1 MDSDQ
6 TTSAAAPE
14 GGSAQAQPDSAL
26 QTALRAIVMVLG
38 ALGVIM
44 AINQQFLLNI
54 FGFQPLGNAYL
65 YYLIGI
71 FLALAFL
78 TLPATAMNPRRF
90 WWLNIIL
97 AIAAMGSAGWLGF
110 HGLDIIQKGWEY
122 DAPLGADIAASV
134 LIVLVLEGV
143 RRAGGPIL
151 LFTALLFGTY
161 PLYAD
166 YMPGF
171 LWGTEYS
178 LVGTVRAHVL
188 GVESI
193 IGIPM
198 QVVAE
203 LVIGFVIFGSV
214 LVATKGSDFF
224 MELASALLGHSRGGP
239 AKVAVMG
246 SGILGSLS
254 GSVISNILTSGPFSI
269 PTMRRVGYP
278 AHYAAAVEACASTG
292 ATLMPPVMGTVAFVM
307 ASFLG
312 VQYSSIVI
320 AAVIPAILF
329 YVALLFQVDMYAARR
344 GLKGLPRSETP
355 PIWPVLKSGWPYLL
369 SLAVLIFVLM
379 GLRME
384 ARSPYYASVVML
396 VATAFR
402 KETRLTLAR
411 AKGLLLDISC
421 NIASLVAVLAGIGLV
436 VGGLSYTGVAGAF
449 SRELLLYAGGNT
461 ALMLIAGAVTSF
473 VLGMGMTVTACYIFL
488 SILLAPALVQAGL
501 NPLASHLFILYWGM
515 MSYITP
521 PVALAAITAAGVAG
535 SKASRTGLYAMRLGS
550 ILFVLPFLFV
560 TNPSLILQGDLL
572 HIVISAATALTA
584 IWLVASALEGYL
596 YRVGTINPAMRLIVL
611 VAAAALIYPERQ
623 TDLAGLAII
632 VGVYIADAALGGRLG
647 SKEAQRYAR
656 ERAEQQAA
664 EDKPATHEGI

>member
-1 MDSDQ
+1 MVSQDS
-6 TTSAAAPE
+6 PE
-14 GGSAQAQPDSAL
+14 QPDAADATEVVH
-26 QTALRAIVMVLG
+26 QPRRQRLRWLVMLLG
-38 ALGVIM
+38 ATGIVLAV
-44 AINQQFLLNI
+44 NQQFLLNL

-71 FLALAFL
+71 FLAIAFL
-78 TLPATAMNPRRF
+78 VLPATSNDRPGLL
-90 WWLNIIL
+90 WLNLIL
-97 AIAAMGSAGWLGF
+97 AALALISAGWLGF
-110 HGLDIIQKGWEY
+110 HGLDIINKGWEY
-122 DAPLGADIAASV
+122 DAPLMADVMATI
-134 LIVLVLEGV
+134 LILLVLEGV
-143 RRAGGPIL
+143 RRAGGMVL
-151 LFTALLFGTY
+151 LCTALLFGTY

-171 LWGTEYS
+171 LWGTQYS
-178 LVGTVRAHVL
+178 PIGAIRAHVL

-214 LVATKGSDFF
+214 LVITKGSDFF

-239 AKVAVMG
+239 AKVAVLG

-269 PTMRRVGYP
+269 PTMRKVGYP
-278 AHYAAAVEACASTG
+278 ASYAAAIEACASTG

-320 AAVIPAILF
+320 AAIIPAVLF
-329 YVALLFQVDMYAARR
+329 YIALLLQVDMYAARR
-344 GLKGLPRSETP
+344 GLKGLPRAEIP
-355 PIWPVLKSGWPYLL
+355 PVLPVLLSGWPYLL

-379 GLRME
+379 VLRME
-384 ARSPYYASVVML
+384 ARAPYYASVVML

-402 KETRLTLAR
+402 AETRLTLSR
-411 AKGLLLDISC
+411 AKDLLLDIAT
-421 NIASLVAVLAGIGLV
+421 NVAGLVAVLAGIGLV

-449 SRELLLYAGGNT
+449 SRELLLYADGNV

-501 NPLASHLFILYWGM
+501 HPIASHLFILYWGM
-515 MSYITP
+515 LSYITP
-521 PVALAAITAAGVAG
+521 PVALAAITAANVAG
-535 SKASRTGLYAMRLGS
+535 SKPMETGFRAMRLGMP
-550 ILFVLPFLFV
+550 LFVLPFIFVYDPALIMEGSFIRIVERVGLTLIAIWAITASFESWIYKVGRIGIVSRVAFAAGGVLIIFPELF
-560 TNPSLILQGDLL
+560 TSLIGAGIL
-572 HIVISAATALTA
+572 IAVIAINLATGHRSTP
-584 IWLVASALEGYL
+584 S
-596 YRVGTINPAMRLIVL
+596 
-611 VAAAALIYPERQ
+611 
-623 TDLAGLAII
+623 
-632 VGVYIADAALGGRLG
+632 
-647 SKEAQRYAR
+647 
-656 ERAEQQAA
+656 RA
-664 EDKPATHEGI
+664 

>member
-1 MDSDQ
+1 MDSDK
-6 TTSAAAPE
+6 TTDVAMPDGQAAILPPPLP
-14 GGSAQAQPDSAL
+14 GQKSI
-26 QTALRAIVMVLG
+26 RVIVMVMG
-38 ALGVIM
+38 ALGLVM
-44 AINQQFLLNI
+44 AINQQFLLNL

-78 TLPATAMNPRRF
+78 TLPVSAMYPRRYR
-90 WWLNIIL
+90 WLNPVL
-97 AIAAMGSAGWLGF
+97 AVAALVSAGWLGT

-122 DAPLGADIAASV
+122 DAPLLADVMASI
-134 LIVLVLEGV
+134 LILLVLEGV
-143 RRAGGPIL
+143 RRAGGPVL
-151 LFTALLFGTY
+151 LATALLFGAY

-178 LVGTVRAHVL
+178 LIGTVRAHVL

-224 MELASALLGHSRGGP
+224 MELASALLGNSRGGP

-278 AHYAAAVEACASTG
+278 AYYAAAVEACASTG

-320 AAVIPAILF
+320 AAIIPALMF
-329 YVALLFQVDMYAARR
+329 YIALLFQVDMYAARR
-344 GLKGLPRSETP
+344 GLKGLPRDEMP
-355 PIWPVLKSGWPYLL
+355 AIWPVLKSGWPYLL

-384 ARSPYYASVVML
+384 ARSPYYASVVMV
-396 VATAFR
+396 VATAFN
-402 KETRLTLAR
+402 KNTRLTFGR
-411 AKGLLLDISC
+411 AKALLFDIST
-421 NIASLVAVLAGIGLV
+421 NIAGLVAVLAGIGLV

-501 NPLASHLFILYWGM
+501 NPIASHLFILYWGM
-515 MSYITP
+515 LSYITP
-521 PVALAAITAAGVAG
+521 PVALAAITAANVAG
-535 SKASRTGLYAMRLGS
+535 SKPMQTGLHAMRLGMP
-550 ILFVLPFLFV
+550 LFVLPFIFV
-560 TNPSLILQGDLL
+560 YDPALIMDGTWLQIFERVLL
-572 HIVISAATALTA
+572 TLVA
-584 IWLVASALEGYL
+584 IWAITSAFEAWIYK
-596 YRVGTINPAMRLIVL
+596 VGQIGMLSR
-611 VAAAALIYPERQ
+611 AAF
-623 TDLAGLAII
+623 
-632 VGVYIADAALGGRLG
+632 ALGGVLILFPELTTSLAGAGILMAVIVVNRGLG
-647 SKEAQRYAR
+647 RRRNAV
-656 ERAEQQAA
+656 RA
-664 EDKPATHEGI
+664 

>member
-1 MDSDQ
+1 MVSEKTTDAALPEGQGAGARPILVDQ
-6 TTSAAAPE
+6 TA
-14 GGSAQAQPDSAL
+14 
-26 QTALRAIVMVLG
+26 RRVIVMGLG
-38 ALGVIM
+38 AFGIVM
-44 AINQQFLLNI
+44 AINQQFLLNL

-71 FLALAFL
+71 FLAVAFL
-78 TLPATAMNPRRF
+78 TLPASTLHPRRLR
-90 WWLNIIL
+90 WLDPGL
-97 AIAAMGSAGWLGF
+97 AVAALVSAGWLGL

-122 DAPLGADIAASV
+122 DAPPMADLMASV

-143 RRAGGPIL
+143 RRAGGTIL
-151 LFTALLFGTY
+151 LVTALLFGTY

-178 LVGTVRAHVL
+178 LIGTVRAHVL

-312 VQYSSIVI
+312 VQYSSIVV
-320 AAVIPAILF
+320 AAVIPALMF

-344 GLKGLPRSETP
+344 GLKGLPRSEMP
-355 PIWPVLKSGWPYLL
+355 ALWPVLKSGWPYLL

-396 VATAFR
+396 VATAFN
-402 KETRLTLAR
+402 KDTRLTLAR
-411 AKGLLLDISC
+411 AKALLLDTSA
-421 NIASLVAVLAGIGLV
+421 NVANLVAVLAGIGLV

-501 NPLASHLFILYWGM
+501 NPIASHLFILYWGM
-515 MSYITP
+515 LSYITP
-521 PVALAAITAAGVAG
+521 PVALAAITAANVAG
-535 SKASRTGLYAMRLGS
+535 SKPMQTGLHAMRLGMP
-550 ILFVLPFLFV
+550 LFVLPFIFV
-560 TNPSLILQGDLL
+560 YDPALIMEGTWPQILERVALTLVAIWAITSGFEAWIYKVGRIGVLSRIAFALGGVLIL
-572 HIVISAATALTA
+572 VPELTTSLGGA
-584 IWLVASALEGYL
+584 G
-596 YRVGTINPAMRLIVL
+596 VL
-611 VAAAALIYPERQ
+611 VAVIVVNLGLGRRRSAAKA
-623 TDLAGLAII
+623 
-632 VGVYIADAALGGRLG
+632 
-647 SKEAQRYAR
+647 
-656 ERAEQQAA
+656 
-664 EDKPATHEGI
+664 

>member
-1 MDSDQ
+1 MNSDQ
-6 TTSAAAPE
+6 TSDAALPA
-14 GGSAQAQPDSAL
+14 G
-26 QTALRAIVMVLG
+26 QTAADPFAVPARTYTRAVVMVLG
-38 ALGVIM
+38 ALGIVM
-44 AINQQFLLNI
+44 AINQQFLLNL

-78 TLPATAMNPRRF
+78 TQPLFRLNPRRL
-90 WWLNIIL
+90 WWINPIL
-97 AIAAMGSAGWLGF
+97 AVAALISAGWLGY
-110 HGLDIIQKGWEY
+110 HGLEIIQKGWEY
-122 DAPLGADIAASV
+122 DAPPMADVMASI
-134 LIVLVLEGV
+134 LILLVLEGV

-151 LFTALLFGTY
+151 LVTALIFGAY

-178 LVGTVRAHVL
+178 LTGTIRAHVL

-224 MELASALLGHSRGGP
+224 MELASALLGQSRGGP

-246 SGILGSLS
+246 SAILGSLS

-278 AHYAAAVEACASTG
+278 AHYAAAIEACASTG

-312 VQYSSIVI
+312 VQYSTIVV
-320 AAVIPAILF
+320 AAIIPALMF

-344 GLKGLPRSETP
+344 GLLGLPRAELP
-355 PIWPVLKSGWPYLL
+355 PIGPVLKSGWPYLL

-384 ARSPYYASVVML
+384 ARSPYYASIVML
-396 VATAFR
+396 AATAFN
-402 KETRLTLAR
+402 KDTRLTLGR
-411 AKGLLLDISC
+411 AKALLLDIC
-421 NIASLVAVLAGIGLV
+421 VNVASLVAVLAGIGLV

-501 NPLASHLFILYWGM
+501 NPIASHLFILYWGM
-515 MSYITP
+515 LSYITP
-521 PVALAAITAAGVAG
+521 PVALAAITAANVAG
-535 SKASRTGLYAMRLGS
+535 SKPMQTGFYAMRLGMP
-550 ILFVLPFLFV
+550 LFVLPFIFV
-560 TNPSLILQGDLL
+560 YDPALIMEGTWLQILER
-572 HIVISAATALTA
+572 VALTLVA
-584 IWLVASALEGYL
+584 IWAITSAFEAWVYGVGRIGVVSRVAF
-596 YRVGTINPAMRLIVL
+596 
-611 VAAAALIYPERQ
+611 
-623 TDLAGLAII
+623 
-632 VGVYIADAALGGRLG
+632 ALGGVLILFPELTTSLVG
-647 SKEAQRYAR
+647 AGILLAVMLA
-656 ERAEQQAA
+656 ERWIGRRRTAV
-664 EDKPATHEGI
+664 KT

>member
-1 MDSDQ
+1 MDPVK
-6 TTSAAAPE
+6 TTDAAMPE
-14 GGSAQAQPDSAL
+14 GMAVSAPAPL
-26 QTALRAIVMVLG
+26 PGQTLIRAIVMAMG

-44 AINQQFLLNI
+44 AINQQFLLNL

-71 FLALAFL
+71 FLAVTFL
-78 TLPATAMNPRRF
+78 VLPVSTLNPRRL
-90 WWLNIIL
+90 WWINPIL
-97 AIAAMGSAGWLGF
+97 AVAALISAGWLGM

-122 DAPLGADIAASV
+122 DAPPMADLMASV

-151 LFTALLFGTY
+151 LVTALLFGCY

-178 LVGTVRAHVL
+178 LTGTIRAHVL
-188 GVESI
+188 GVEAI

-203 LVIGFVIFGSV
+203 LVIGFVIFGAV

-320 AAVIPAILF
+320 AAVIPALMF

-344 GLKGLPRSETP
+344 GLKGLPRSEMP
-355 PIWPVLKSGWPYLL
+355 AIWPVLKSGWPYLL
-369 SLAVLIFVLM
+369 SLVVLIYVLM

-384 ARSPYYASVVML
+384 ARSPYYAAVVML
-396 VATAFR
+396 VATAFN
-402 KETRLTLAR
+402 KDTRLTLDR
-411 AKGLLLDISC
+411 AKALLLDIST

-501 NPLASHLFILYWGM
+501 NPIASHLFILYWGM
-515 MSYITP
+515 LSYITP
-521 PVALAAITAAGVAG
+521 PVALAAITAANVAG
-535 SKASRTGLYAMRLGS
+535 SKPMQTGFHAMRLGMP
-550 ILFVLPFLFV
+550 LFVLPFIFVYDPALIMEGTWLQIIERVALTLVAIWAITSAFEAWIYKVGRIGVLSRVAFGVGGVLILFPELA
-560 TNPSLILQGDLL
+560 TSLIGAAVLL
-572 HIVISAATALTA
+572 AVIVINLGLGRRKSAVKA
-584 IWLVASALEGYL
+584 
-596 YRVGTINPAMRLIVL
+596 
-611 VAAAALIYPERQ
+611 
-623 TDLAGLAII
+623 
-632 VGVYIADAALGGRLG
+632 
-647 SKEAQRYAR
+647 
-656 ERAEQQAA
+656 
-664 EDKPATHEGI
+664 

>member
-1 MDSDQ
+1 MDSEK
-6 TTSAAAPE
+6 AADTRATELAPDR
-14 GGSAQAQPDSAL
+14 PNRPNPHL
-26 QTALRAIVMVLG
+26 VIRVIVMVLG
-38 ALGVIM
+38 ALGVLM
-44 AINQQFLLNI
+44 AINQQFLLNL

-71 FLALAFL
+71 FLAVAFL
-78 TLPATAMNPRRF
+78 TLPATRMRPQRF
-90 WWLNIIL
+90 VWLNAIL
-97 AIAAMGSAGWLGF
+97 AIAALVSTGWLGQ
-110 HGLDIIQKGWEY
+110 HGLEIIQKGWEY
-122 DAPLGADIAASV
+122 DAPPMADAMASI
-134 LIVLVLEGV
+134 LLVLVLEGV
-143 RRAGGPIL
+143 RRAGGMIL
-151 LFTALLFGTY
+151 LFTALLFGAY

-171 LWGTEYS
+171 LWGTEFS
-178 LVGTVRAHVL
+178 LISTVRAHIL
-188 GVESI
+188 GVESV

-203 LVIGFVIFGSV
+203 LVVGFVIFGSV

-254 GSVISNILTSGPFSI
+254 GSVISNILTSAPFSV

-312 VQYSSIVI
+312 VQYSSIVV
-320 AAVIPAILF
+320 AAILPALMF
-329 YVALLFQVDMYAARR
+329 YIALLFQVDMYAARR
-344 GLKGLPRSETP
+344 GLKGLPREEMP
-355 PIWPVLKSGWPYLL
+355 PVWPVLKSGWPYLL

-384 ARSPYYASVVML
+384 SRSPYYASVVMI

-411 AKGLLLDISC
+411 AKDLLLDVAVNVS
-421 NIASLVAVLAGIGLV
+421 NLVAVLAGIGLV

-449 SRELLLYAGGNT
+449 SRELLLYANGSVP
-461 ALMLIAGAVTSF
+461 LMLIAGAVTSF

-501 NPLASHLFILYWGM
+501 NPIASHLFILYWGM
-515 MSYITP
+515 LSYITP
-521 PVALAAITAAGVAG
+521 PVALAAITAANVAG
-535 SKASRTGLYAMRLGS
+535 SKPMQTGFYAMRLGMP
-550 ILFVLPFLFV
+550 LFVLPFIFV
-560 TNPSLILQGDLL
+560 NDPALVMDGTVVQIAERFALTLIAIWAITSAFEAWIYKIGKVGPISRIAFGAGGVLILLPEMTTSLVGAGILL
-572 HIVISAATALTA
+572 AVFVVNIGLSRGRSAVKA
-584 IWLVASALEGYL
+584 
-596 YRVGTINPAMRLIVL
+596 
-611 VAAAALIYPERQ
+611 
-623 TDLAGLAII
+623 
-632 VGVYIADAALGGRLG
+632 
-647 SKEAQRYAR
+647 
-656 ERAEQQAA
+656 
-664 EDKPATHEGI
+664 

>member
-14 GGSAQAQPDSAL
+14 GGSAQSRPDSAL
-26 QTALRAIVMVLG
+26 QMALRVIVMVLG

-90 WWLNIIL
+90 WWLNILL
-97 AIAAMGSAGWLGF
+97 AVAAMGSAGWLGL

-166 YMPGF
+166 AMPGF

-178 LVGTVRAHVL
+178 LIGTVRAHVL

-396 VATAFR
+396 VATSFR

-411 AKGLLLDISC
+411 AKGLLLDISR
-421 NIASLVAVLAGIGLV
+421 NIANLVAVLAGIGLV

-501 NPLASHLFILYWGM
+501 NPIASHLFILYWGM
-515 MSYITP
+515 LSYITP
-521 PVALAAITAAGVAG
+521 PVALAAITAANVAG
-535 SKASRTGLYAMRLGS
+535 SKPMKTGFHAMRLGMP
-550 ILFVLPFLFV
+550 LFVLPFIFVYDPALIMEGSWLQIIERVGLTVLAIWAITSAFESWIYKVGRIGIVSRIAFGAGGILVLFPEL
-560 TNPSLILQGDLL
+560 TTSLIG
-572 HIVISAATALTA
+572 AA
-584 IWLVASALEGYL
+584 
-596 YRVGTINPAMRLIVL
+596 VL
-611 VAAAALIYPERQ
+611 VGVIVVNL
-623 TDLAGLAII
+623 GL
-632 VGVYIADAALGGRLG
+632 GR
-647 SKEAQRYAR
+647 R
-656 ERAEQQAA
+656 RATVKA
-664 EDKPATHEGI
+664 

>member
-1 MDSDQ
+1 MASE
-6 TTSAAAPE
+6 SSKEGPAAIAPPLDKPVDP
-14 GGSAQAQPDSAL
+14 SRHVAI
-26 QTALRAIVMVLG
+26 RIIVMVLG
-38 ALGVIM
+38 AIGV
-44 AINQQFLLNI
+44 ALAVNQQFLLNI

-78 TLPATAMNPRRF
+78 TLPLSPKQPARF
-90 WWLNIIL
+90 WWFDMAL
-97 AIAAMGSAGWLGF
+97 AIAALVTGGWLGF
-110 HGLDIIQKGWEY
+110 HGLDIIQRGWEY
-122 DAPLGADIAASV
+122 DAPLTADVMAAI
-134 LIVLVLEGV
+134 LILLVLEGV

-151 LFTALLFGTY
+151 LFTAILFGTY

-178 LVGTVRAHVL
+178 LIGTIRAHVL
-188 GVESI
+188 GVEAI

-214 LVATKGSDFF
+214 LVATKGSEFF

-269 PTMRRVGYP
+269 PTMRRVGYS
-278 AHYAAAVEACASTG
+278 ANYAAAIEACASTG

-312 VQYSSIVI
+312 VQYSTIVI
-320 AAVIPAILF
+320 AAIIPALLF
-329 YVALLFQVDMYAARR
+329 YAALLFQVDMYAARR
-344 GLKGLPRSETP
+344 GLEGLPRSETP
-355 PIWPVLKSGWPYLL
+355 PIWPVLKKGWPYLL

-384 ARSPYYASVVML
+384 ARSPYYASLVML
-396 VATAFR
+396 VATSFR
-402 KETRLTLAR
+402 KETRMTLGR
-411 AKGLLLDISC
+411 AKALLIDIST
-421 NIASLVAVLAGIGLV
+421 NIAALVAVLAGIGLV
-436 VGGLSYTGVAGAF
+436 IGGLSYTGVAGAF

-501 NPLASHLFILYWGM
+501 NPIASHLFILYWGM
-515 MSYITP
+515 LSYITP
-521 PVALAAITAAGVAG
+521 PVALAAITAANVAG
-535 SKASRTGLYAMRLGS
+535 SKPMQTGFHAMRLGMP
-550 ILFVLPFLFV
+550 LFVLPFIFV
-560 TNPSLILQGDLL
+560 YDPALIMHGTWLE
-572 HIVISAATALTA
+572 IVERIALTLVA
-584 IWLVASALEGYL
+584 IWAITSAFEGWV
-596 YRVGTINPAMRLIVL
+596 YRVGKIGAVSR
-611 VAAAALIYPERQ
+611 VAFGIGGIL
-623 TDLAGLAII
+623 II
-632 VGVYIADAALGGRLG
+632 VPELLTSLIGGGVLAAVIAINYGIGWRKSAA
-647 SKEAQRYAR
+647 
-656 ERAEQQAA
+656 QA
-664 EDKPATHEGI
+664 

>member
-1 MDSDQ
+1 MDSDK
-6 TTSAAAPE
+6 TLDAAPAAAPPPVH
-14 GGSAQAQPDSAL
+14 GNA
-26 QTALRAIVMVLG
+26 AIRIVVMALG
-38 ALGVIM
+38 ALGVVL
-44 AINQQFLLNI
+44 AINQQFLLNL
-54 FGFQPLGNAYL
+54 FGFQPLGSAYL

-78 TLPATAMNPRRF
+78 TLPASTMHPQRLA
-90 WWLNIIL
+90 WLDPIL
-97 AIAAMGSAGWLGF
+97 AVAALVSAGWLGA

-122 DAPLGADIAASV
+122 DAPPMADLMASV

-143 RRAGGPIL
+143 RRAGGTIL
-151 LFTALLFGTY
+151 LATALLFGSY

-178 LVGTVRAHVL
+178 LIGTVRAHVL
-188 GVESI
+188 GVEAI

-203 LVIGFVIFGSV
+203 LVIGFVIFGAV

-320 AAVIPAILF
+320 AAIIPALLF
-329 YVALLFQVDMYAARR
+329 YVALLLQVDMYAARR
-344 GLKGLPRSETP
+344 GLQGLERSELP
-355 PIWPVLKSGWPYLL
+355 AVWPVLKSGWPYLL

-396 VATAFR
+396 AATAFN
-402 KETRLTLAR
+402 KDTRLTLDR
-411 AKGLLLDISC
+411 AKALLQDISV

-461 ALMLIAGAVTSF
+461 ALMLVAGAVTSF

-501 NPLASHLFILYWGM
+501 NPIASHLFILYWGM
-515 MSYITP
+515 LSYITP
-521 PVALAAITAAGVAG
+521 PVALAAITAANVAG
-535 SKASRTGLYAMRLGS
+535 SKPMQTGFHAMRLGMP
-550 ILFVLPFLFV
+550 LFVLPFIFV
-560 TNPSLILQGDLL
+560 YDPALIMNGTWLQILERVVLTLVAIWAITSAFEAWIYGVGTVGIASRIAFAAGGVLILFPELTTSLVG
-572 HIVISAATALTA
+572 AA
-584 IWLVASALEGYL
+584 
-596 YRVGTINPAMRLIVL
+596 VL
-611 VAAAALIYPERQ
+611 VAVIALN
-623 TDLAGLAII
+623 LGL
-632 VGVYIADAALGGRLG
+632 GRRRNTV
-647 SKEAQRYAR
+647 K
-656 ERAEQQAA
+656 
-664 EDKPATHEGI
+664 T

>member
-1 MDSDQ
+1 MVSEKTTDAALPEGQGAGARPILADQ
-6 TTSAAAPE
+6 TA
-14 GGSAQAQPDSAL
+14 
-26 QTALRAIVMVLG
+26 RRVIVMGLG
-38 ALGVIM
+38 AFGIVM
-44 AINQQFLLNI
+44 AINQQFLLNL

-71 FLALAFL
+71 FLAVAFL
-78 TLPATAMNPRRF
+78 TLPASTLHPRRLR
-90 WWLNIIL
+90 WLDPGL
-97 AIAAMGSAGWLGF
+97 AVAALVSAGWLGL

-122 DAPLGADIAASV
+122 DAPPMADLMASV

-143 RRAGGPIL
+143 RRAGGTIL
-151 LFTALLFGTY
+151 LVTALLFGTY

-178 LVGTVRAHVL
+178 LIGTVRAHVL

-312 VQYSSIVI
+312 VQYSSIVV
-320 AAVIPAILF
+320 AAVIPALMF

-344 GLKGLPRSETP
+344 GLKGLPRSEMP
-355 PIWPVLKSGWPYLL
+355 ALWPVLKSGWPYLL

-396 VATAFR
+396 VATAFN
-402 KETRLTLAR
+402 KDTRLTLAR
-411 AKGLLLDISC
+411 AKALLLDTSA
-421 NIASLVAVLAGIGLV
+421 NVANLVAVLAGIGLV

-501 NPLASHLFILYWGM
+501 NPIASHLFILYWGM
-515 MSYITP
+515 LSYITP
-521 PVALAAITAAGVAG
+521 PVALAAITAANVAG
-535 SKASRTGLYAMRLGS
+535 SKPMQTGLHAMRLGMP
-550 ILFVLPFLFV
+550 LFVLPFIFV
-560 TNPSLILQGDLL
+560 YDPALIMEGTWPQILERVALTLVAIWAITSGFEAWIYKVGRIGVLSRIAFALGGVLIL
-572 HIVISAATALTA
+572 VPELTTSLGGA
-584 IWLVASALEGYL
+584 G
-596 YRVGTINPAMRLIVL
+596 VL
-611 VAAAALIYPERQ
+611 VAVIVVNLGLGRRRSAAKA
-623 TDLAGLAII
+623 
-632 VGVYIADAALGGRLG
+632 
-647 SKEAQRYAR
+647 
-656 ERAEQQAA
+656 
-664 EDKPATHEGI
+664 

>member
-1 MDSDQ
+1 MDSDK
-6 TTSAAAPE
+6 TIDAATSAEHPPAPTA
-14 GGSAQAQPDSAL
+14 SAPPPFPG
-26 QTALRAIVMVLG
+26 QTLIRAIVMAMG
-38 ALGVIM
+38 ALGVVM
-44 AINQQFLLNI
+44 AINQQFLLNL

-71 FLALAFL
+71 FLAVAFL
-78 TLPATAMNPRRF
+78 LLPVSTLHPRRL
-90 WWLNIIL
+90 WWINPIL
-97 AIAAMGSAGWLGF
+97 AVAALVSAGWLGM

-122 DAPLGADIAASV
+122 DAPPMADVMASV

-151 LFTALLFGTY
+151 LVTALLFGAY

-320 AAVIPAILF
+320 AAVIPALMF

-344 GLKGLPRSETP
+344 GLRGLPRSEMP
-355 PIWPVLKSGWPYLL
+355 AIWPVLKSGWPYLL

-396 VATAFR
+396 VATAFN
-402 KETRLTLAR
+402 KDTRLTLGR
-411 AKGLLLDISC
+411 AKALLLDISA

-501 NPLASHLFILYWGM
+501 NPIASHLFILYWGM
-515 MSYITP
+515 LSYITP
-521 PVALAAITAAGVAG
+521 PVALAAITAANVAG
-535 SKASRTGLYAMRLGS
+535 SKPMQTGFHAMRLGMP
-550 ILFVLPFLFV
+550 LFVLPFIFVYDPALIMEGTWLQILERVALTLVAIWAITSAFEAWIYKVGKIGALSRVAFGLGGVLILFPEL
-560 TNPSLILQGDLL
+560 TTSLIGAAVLL
-572 HIVISAATALTA
+572 AVIAINLGLGRRRSAVKA
-584 IWLVASALEGYL
+584 
-596 YRVGTINPAMRLIVL
+596 
-611 VAAAALIYPERQ
+611 
-623 TDLAGLAII
+623 
-632 VGVYIADAALGGRLG
+632 
-647 SKEAQRYAR
+647 
-656 ERAEQQAA
+656 
-664 EDKPATHEGI
+664 

>member
-1 MDSDQ
+1 M
-6 TTSAAAPE
+6 
-14 GGSAQAQPDSAL
+14 
-26 QTALRAIVMVLG
+26 VMG
-38 ALGVIM
+38 ALGVLL
-44 AINQQFLLNI
+44 AINQQFLLNL

-78 TLPATAMNPRRF
+78 TMPLSVMHPLRF
-90 WWLNIIL
+90 WWVDAALG
-97 AIAAMGSAGWLGF
+97 IAALISAGWLGY
-110 HGLDIIQKGWEY
+110 HGLEIIQKGWEY
-122 DAPLGADIAASV
+122 DAPPMANFMATML
-134 LIVLVLEGV
+134 LLLVLEGV
-143 RRAGGPIL
+143 RRGGGTIL
-151 LFTALLFGTY
+151 LCTALIFGTY

-166 YMPGF
+166 AMPGF

-178 LVGTVRAHVL
+178 LMGTVRAHVL

-239 AKVAVMG
+239 AKVAVIG

-307 ASFLG
+307 ASFIG
-312 VQYSSIVI
+312 VQYSAIVL

-344 GLKGLPRSETP
+344 GLKGLPRGETP
-355 PIWPVLKSGWPYLL
+355 AIWPVLKTGWPYLL

-384 ARSPYYASVVML
+384 ARSPYYASLVM
-396 VATAFR
+396 VAATAFR
-402 KETRLTLAR
+402 KETRLTFTR
-411 AKGLLLDISC
+411 AKDLLIDISR

-461 ALMLIAGAVTSF
+461 ALMLMAGAITSF

-501 NPLASHLFILYWGM
+501 NPIASHLFILYWGM
-515 MSYITP
+515 LSFITP
-521 PVALAAITAAGVAG
+521 PVALAAITAANVAG
-535 SKASRTGLYAMRLGS
+535 SKPMKTGFHAMRLGMP
-550 ILFVLPFLFV
+550 LFVLPFIFV
-560 TNPSLILQGDLL
+560 YDPALIMDGTALEIIERVSLTLIAIWAITSAFESWIYGIGHIGTLSRIATAVGGLLIIVPALKTSLAGGVILLAV
-572 HIVISAATALTA
+572 IVINL
-584 IWLVASALEGYL
+584 
-596 YRVGTINPAMRLIVL
+596 RLQRPQPQG
-611 VAAAALIYPERQ
+611 AER
-623 TDLAGLAII
+623 
-632 VGVYIADAALGGRLG
+632 
-647 SKEAQRYAR
+647 
-656 ERAEQQAA
+656 
-664 EDKPATHEGI
+664 

>member
-1 MDSDQ
+1 MVSENETADDP
-6 TTSAAAPE
+6 SARRVAPE
-14 GGSAQAQPDSAL
+14 AVTQPG
-26 QTALRAIVMVLG
+26 QIRLRWLVMLLG
-38 ALGVIM
+38 AIGVVM
-44 AINQQFLLNI
+44 AVNQQFLLNL

-71 FLALAFL
+71 FLAVAFV
-78 TLPATAMNPRRF
+78 TLPISKSTDGRLL
-90 WWLNIIL
+90 WLNLIL
-97 AIAAMGSAGWLGF
+97 GAAAIVSAGWLGM
-110 HGLDIIQKGWEY
+110 HGLEIIQRGWEY
-122 DAPLGADIAASV
+122 DAPLTADIMATI

-143 RRAGGPIL
+143 RRAGGSVL
-151 LFTALLFGTY
+151 LFTALLFGTF

-166 YMPGF
+166 HMPGF
-171 LWGTEYS
+171 LWGTQYS
-178 LVGTVRAHVL
+178 PIGTIRAHVL

-214 LVATKGSDFF
+214 LVITKGSDFF
-224 MELASALLGHSRGGP
+224 MELASALLGHTRGGP

-254 GSVISNILTSGPFSI
+254 GSVISNILTSAPFSI
-269 PTMRRVGYP
+269 PTMRKVGYP
-278 AHYAAAVEACASTG
+278 ASYAAAIEACASTG

-312 VQYSSIVI
+312 VQYSTIVV
-320 AAVIPAILF
+320 AAVIPALLF
-329 YVALLFQVDMYAARR
+329 YVALLFQVDMYAARV
-344 GLKGLPRSETP
+344 GLKGLPREDIP
-355 PIWPVLKSGWPYLL
+355 PLWPVLKSGWPYLL

-384 ARSPYYASVVML
+384 ARSPYYASAVML
-396 VATAFR
+396 IATAFR
-402 KETRLTLAR
+402 KDTRLTLAR
-411 AKGLLLDISC
+411 AKQLLLDIST

-501 NPLASHLFILYWGM
+501 NPIASHLFILYWGM
-515 MSYITP
+515 LSYITP
-521 PVALAAITAAGVAG
+521 PVALAAITAANVAG
-535 SKASRTGLYAMRLGS
+535 SKPIETGFRAMRLGMP
-550 ILFVLPFLFV
+550 LFVLPFIFV
-560 TNPSLILQGDLL
+560 YDPALIMEGSFVNIVERIGLTLVAIWAITAAFESWIYKVGRIGIVSRIAFAAGGILIIFPELMTSLIG
-572 HIVISAATALTA
+572 AGA
-584 IWLVASALEGYL
+584 LVA
-596 YRVGTINPAMRLIVL
+596 VIIINLAIGRRRSHD
-611 VAAAALIYPERQ
+611 AAA
-623 TDLAGLAII
+623 
-632 VGVYIADAALGGRLG
+632 
-647 SKEAQRYAR
+647 
-656 ERAEQQAA
+656 
-664 EDKPATHEGI
+664 

>member
-1 MDSDQ
+1 MQSED
-6 TTSAAAPE
+6 TTEALAPTGRTAPAPLAAP
-14 GGSAQAQPDSAL
+14 GRGIV
-26 QTALRAIVMVLG
+26 RVIVMVMG
-38 ALGVIM
+38 ALGVMM
-44 AINQQFLLNI
+44 AINQQFLLNL

-65 YYLIGI
+65 YYLIGL

-78 TLPATAMNPRRF
+78 TLPANPLKPRQL
-90 WWLNIIL
+90 WWLDPIL
-97 AIAAMGSAGWLGF
+97 ALAAVVSGGWLGL
-110 HGLDIIQKGWEY
+110 HGLEIIQKGWEY
-122 DAPLGADIAASV
+122 DAPVTADVMAFV

-143 RRAGGPIL
+143 RRSGGPIL
-151 LFTALLFGTY
+151 LVTALLFGSY

-166 YMPGF
+166 FMPGF

-224 MELASALLGHSRGGP
+224 MELASALLGHSRGDP
-239 AKVAVMG
+239 AKVAVLG

-312 VQYSSIVI
+312 VQYSAIVI
-320 AAVIPAILF
+320 AAVIPALMF
-329 YVALLFQVDMYAARR
+329 YAALLLQVDMYAARR
-344 GLKGLPRSETP
+344 GLMGLPREDLP
-355 PIWPVLKSGWPYLL
+355 PLWPVLKSGWPYLL

-379 GLRME
+379 GMRLE

-396 VATAFR
+396 VATAFNR
-402 KETRLTLAR
+402 DTRLTWAR
-411 AKGLLLDISC
+411 AKALLLDISS

-449 SRELLLYAGGNT
+449 LRELLLYAGGNT

-501 NPLASHLFILYWGM
+501 NPIASHLFILYWGM
-515 MSYITP
+515 LSYITP
-521 PVALAAITAAGVAG
+521 PVALAAITAANVAG
-535 SKASRTGLYAMRLGS
+535 SKPMQTGFHAMRLGMP
-550 ILFVLPFLFV
+550 LFVLPFIFVYDPALIMEGTWLQIIERVALTLVAIWAITSAFEAWIYGIGRIGVPSRIAFAAGGVLILFPEL
-560 TNPSLILQGDLL
+560 TTSLIGAGVLAA
-572 HIVISAATALTA
+572 VIAVNLGLKRRSGAAK
-584 IWLVASALEGYL
+584 V
-596 YRVGTINPAMRLIVL
+596 
-611 VAAAALIYPERQ
+611 
-623 TDLAGLAII
+623 
-632 VGVYIADAALGGRLG
+632 
-647 SKEAQRYAR
+647 
-656 ERAEQQAA
+656 
-664 EDKPATHEGI
+664 

>member
-1 MDSDQ
+1 MVSEDKNEAP
-6 TTSAAAPE
+6 TAAHAAEVSADAPT
-14 GGSAQAQPDSAL
+14 GQRIMRVA
-26 QTALRAIVMVLG
+26 VMGLG
-38 ALGVIM
+38 ALGVAM

-54 FGFQPLGNAYL
+54 LGFQPLGNAYL

-71 FLALAFL
+71 FLAIAFL
-78 TLPATAMNPRRF
+78 TMPVSRLHPQRLQ
-90 WWLNIIL
+90 WLNPVL
-97 AIAAMGSAGWLGF
+97 AIAALVSAGWLGR
-110 HGLDIIQKGWEY
+110 HGLDIIQRGWEY
-122 DAPLGADIAASV
+122 DAPLMADVMASI
-134 LIVLVLEGV
+134 LIILVLEGV

-151 LFTALLFGTY
+151 LFTAILFGTY
-161 PLYAD
+161 PLYAG

-178 LVGTVRAHVL
+178 LIGTIRAHVL

-214 LVATKGSDFF
+214 LVITKGSDFF

-278 AHYAAAVEACASTG
+278 ASYAAAIEACASTG

-312 VQYSSIVI
+312 VQYSTIVI
-320 AAVIPAILF
+320 AAVIPALLF
-329 YVALLFQVDMYAARR
+329 YVALLLQVDMYAARR
-344 GLKGLPRSETP
+344 GLKGLPRTEIP
-355 PIWPVLKSGWPYLL
+355 AIWPVLKSGWPYLL

-384 ARSPYYASVVML
+384 ARSPYYASLVML
-396 VATAFR
+396 IATSFK
-402 KETRLTLAR
+402 KETRLSLHR
-411 AKGLLLDISC
+411 AKDLLLDVSK

-449 SRELLLYAGGNT
+449 ARELLLYAGGNT

-501 NPLASHLFILYWGM
+501 NPIASHLFILYWGM
-515 MSYITP
+515 LSYITP
-521 PVALAAITAAGVAG
+521 PVALAAITAANLAG
-535 SKASRTGLYAMRLGS
+535 SRPMQTGFHAMRLGMP
-550 ILFVLPFLFV
+550 LFVLPFIFV
-560 TNPSLILQGDLL
+560 YDPALIMDGTWPQIIERISLTLIAIWAVTSAFESWIYKVGRIGTVSRIAFGAGGILIIFPELATSLIGGT
-572 HIVISAATALTA
+572 ILTA
-584 IWLVASALEGYL
+584 VIVVNLGIGRRNSAT
-596 YRVGTINPAMRLIVL
+596 GT
-611 VAAAALIYPERQ
+611 
-623 TDLAGLAII
+623 
-632 VGVYIADAALGGRLG
+632 
-647 SKEAQRYAR
+647 
-656 ERAEQQAA
+656 
-664 EDKPATHEGI
+664 

>member
-1 MDSDQ
+1 MDSDKTTDAAVSSERRPAQMASAPPPLPGQ
-6 TTSAAAPE
+6 T
-14 GGSAQAQPDSAL
+14 L
-26 QTALRAIVMVLG
+26 VRAIVMAMG
-38 ALGVIM
+38 AFGVVM
-44 AINQQFLLNI
+44 AINQQFLLNL

-71 FLALAFL
+71 FLAVAFL
-78 TLPATAMNPRRF
+78 LLPVSPLHPHRLWWINP
-90 WWLNIIL
+90 IL
-97 AIAAMGSAGWLGF
+97 AVAALVSAGWLGM
-110 HGLDIIQKGWEY
+110 HGLDILQKGWEY
-122 DAPLGADIAASV
+122 DAPRMADVMASV
-134 LIVLVLEGV
+134 LILLVLEGV

-151 LFTALLFGTY
+151 LVTALLFGAY
-161 PLYAD
+161 PLYAG

-224 MELASALLGHSRGGP
+224 MELASSLLGHSRGGP
-239 AKVAVMG
+239 AKVAVLG

-320 AAVIPAILF
+320 AAVIPALMF

-344 GLKGLPRSETP
+344 GMQGLPRSEMP
-355 PIWPVLKSGWPYLL
+355 ALWPVLKSGWPYLL

-384 ARSPYYASVVML
+384 ARSPYYASAVML
-396 VATAFR
+396 IATAFN
-402 KETRLTLAR
+402 KDTRLTLGR
-411 AKGLLLDISC
+411 AKALLLDVST

-501 NPLASHLFILYWGM
+501 NPIASHLFILYWGM
-515 MSYITP
+515 LSYITP
-521 PVALAAITAAGVAG
+521 PVALAAITAANLAG
-535 SKASRTGLYAMRLGS
+535 SKPMQTGFHAMRLGMP
-550 ILFVLPFLFV
+550 LFVLPFIFVYDPALIMEGTWLQILERVALTLVAIWAITSAFEAWIYGVGKIGALSRVAFGVGGVLILFPEL
-560 TNPSLILQGDLL
+560 TTSLIGAVVLIAV
-572 HIVISAATALTA
+572 IVVNLGLGRRRTAAKA
-584 IWLVASALEGYL
+584 
-596 YRVGTINPAMRLIVL
+596 
-611 VAAAALIYPERQ
+611 
-623 TDLAGLAII
+623 
-632 VGVYIADAALGGRLG
+632 
-647 SKEAQRYAR
+647 
-656 ERAEQQAA
+656 
-664 EDKPATHEGI
+664 

>member
-1 MDSDQ
+1 MDSDK
-6 TTSAAAPE
+6 TTEAASPAEEIAVTPATAP
-14 GGSAQAQPDSAL
+14 G
-26 QTALRAIVMVLG
+26 QTATRVIVMVLG
-38 ALGVIM
+38 ALGVSM
-44 AINQQFLLNI
+44 AINQQFLLNL

-71 FLALAFL
+71 FLAVAFL
-78 TLPATAMNPRRF
+78 TLPASTMHPHRF
-90 WWLNIIL
+90 WWLDPIL
-97 AIAAMGSAGWLGF
+97 AVAALASAGWLGM

-122 DAPLGADIAASV
+122 DAPPMADVMAFV
-134 LIVLVLEGV
+134 LILLVLEGV

-151 LFTALLFGTY
+151 LVTALLFGSY

-239 AKVAVMG
+239 AKVAVIG

-320 AAVIPAILF
+320 AAVIPALMF

-344 GLKGLPRSETP
+344 GLKGLPRSDMP
-355 PIWPVLKSGWPYLL
+355 ALWPVLKSGWPYLL
-369 SLAVLIFVLM
+369 SLVVLIFVLM

-396 VATAFR
+396 LATAFN
-402 KETRLTLAR
+402 KDTRLTLRR
-411 AKGLLLDISC
+411 AKLLLLDIST

-461 ALMLIAGAVTSF
+461 ALMLLAGAVTSF

-501 NPLASHLFILYWGM
+501 NPIASHLFILYWGM
-515 MSYITP
+515 LSYITP
-521 PVALAAITAAGVAG
+521 PVALAAITAANVAG
-535 SKASRTGLYAMRLGS
+535 SKPMQTGFNAMRLGMP
-550 ILFVLPFLFV
+550 LFVLPFIFVYDPALIMEGTWVQIAERVLLTLVAIWAITSAFEAWIYKVGRIGTASRIAFAAGGILILFPEL
-560 TNPSLILQGDLL
+560 TTSLIGAG
-572 HIVISAATALTA
+572 I
-584 IWLVASALEGYL
+584 LVAVVVVNLG
-596 YRVGTINPAMRLIVL
+596 L
-611 VAAAALIYPERQ
+611 VRRRNAVKA
-623 TDLAGLAII
+623 
-632 VGVYIADAALGGRLG
+632 
-647 SKEAQRYAR
+647 
-656 ERAEQQAA
+656 
-664 EDKPATHEGI
+664 

>member
-1 MDSDQ
+1 MVSEDKNEAP
-6 TTSAAAPE
+6 TAAHAAEVSADAPT
-14 GGSAQAQPDSAL
+14 GQRMMRVA
-26 QTALRAIVMVLG
+26 VMGLG
-38 ALGVIM
+38 ALGVAM

-54 FGFQPLGNAYL
+54 LGFQPLGNAYL

-71 FLALAFL
+71 FLAIAFL
-78 TLPATAMNPRRF
+78 TMPVSRLHPQRLQ
-90 WWLNIIL
+90 WLNPVL
-97 AIAAMGSAGWLGF
+97 AIAALVSAGWLGR
-110 HGLDIIQKGWEY
+110 HGLDIIQRGWEY
-122 DAPLGADIAASV
+122 DAPLMADVMASI
-134 LIVLVLEGV
+134 LIILVLEGV

-151 LFTALLFGTY
+151 LFTAILFGTY
-161 PLYAD
+161 PLYAG

-178 LVGTVRAHVL
+178 LIGTIRAHVL

-214 LVATKGSDFF
+214 LVITKGSDFF

-278 AHYAAAVEACASTG
+278 ASYAAAIEACASTG

-312 VQYSSIVI
+312 VQYSTIVI
-320 AAVIPAILF
+320 AAVIPALLF
-329 YVALLFQVDMYAARR
+329 YVALLLQVDMYAARR
-344 GLKGLPRSETP
+344 GLKGLPRTEIP
-355 PIWPVLKSGWPYLL
+355 AIWPVLKSGWPYLL

-384 ARSPYYASVVML
+384 ARSPYYASLVML
-396 VATAFR
+396 IATSFK
-402 KETRLTLAR
+402 KETRLSLRR
-411 AKGLLLDISC
+411 AKDLLLDVSK

-449 SRELLLYAGGNT
+449 ARELLLYAGGNT

-501 NPLASHLFILYWGM
+501 NPIASHLFILYWGM
-515 MSYITP
+515 LSYITP
-521 PVALAAITAAGVAG
+521 PVALAAITAANLAG
-535 SKASRTGLYAMRLGS
+535 SRPMQTGFHAMRLGMP
-550 ILFVLPFLFV
+550 LFVLPFIFV
-560 TNPSLILQGDLL
+560 YDPALIMDGTWPQIIERISLTLIAIWAVTSAFESWIYKVGRIGTVSRIAFGAGGILIIFPELATSLIGGA
-572 HIVISAATALTA
+572 ILTA
-584 IWLVASALEGYL
+584 VIVVNLGIGRRNSAT
-596 YRVGTINPAMRLIVL
+596 GT
-611 VAAAALIYPERQ
+611 
-623 TDLAGLAII
+623 
-632 VGVYIADAALGGRLG
+632 
-647 SKEAQRYAR
+647 
-656 ERAEQQAA
+656 
-664 EDKPATHEGI
+664 

>member
-1 MDSDQ
+1 MISD
-6 TTSAAAPE
+6 TTID
-14 GGSAQAQPDSAL
+14 GAQPAFKAVSAPPPVPG
-26 QTALRAIVMVLG
+26 QTVFRIIVMVLG
-38 ALGVIM
+38 VLGIAM
-44 AINQQFLLNI
+44 AINQQFLLNL

-71 FLALAFL
+71 FLAVAFL
-78 TLPATAMNPRRF
+78 SLPVSAHDPRLL
-90 WWLNIIL
+90 WWLNPVL
-97 AIAAMGSAGWLGF
+97 AAAALVSAGWLGM

-122 DAPLGADIAASV
+122 DAPGMADIMSSV

-166 YMPGF
+166 FMPGF
-171 LWGTEYS
+171 LWGTQYS
-178 LVGTVRAHVL
+178 LIGTVRAHVL

-254 GSVISNILTSGPFSI
+254 GSVISNILTSAPFSI
-269 PTMRRVGYP
+269 PTMRRIGYP
-278 AHYAAAVEACASTG
+278 AHYAAAIEACASTG

-312 VQYSSIVI
+312 VQYSTIVV
-320 AAVIPAILF
+320 AAVIPALLF
-329 YVALLFQVDMYAARR
+329 YIALLFQVDMYAARR
-344 GLKGLPRSETP
+344 GLEGLPKSEIP
-355 PIWPVLKSGWPYLL
+355 PIWPVLKTGWPYLL

-379 GLRME
+379 VLRME
-384 ARSPYYASVVML
+384 ARSPYYASAVML

-402 KETRLTLAR
+402 KETRITLAR
-411 AKGLLLDISC
+411 AKALLLDIST
-421 NIASLVAVLAGIGLV
+421 NIANLVAVLAGIGLV

-461 ALMLIAGAVTSF
+461 ALMLLAGAVTSF

-501 NPLASHLFILYWGM
+501 NPIASHLFILYWGM
-515 MSYITP
+515 LSYITP
-521 PVALAAITAAGVAG
+521 PVALAAITAANVAG
-535 SKASRTGLYAMRLGS
+535 SKPMRTGFYAMRLGMP
-550 ILFVLPFLFV
+550 LFVIPFIFV
-560 TNPSLILQGDLL
+560 YDPALIMDGTWLQIFERVALTLVAIWAITSAFEGWIYKVGKVGVLSRIVFAAGGVLIIFPEIITSLIGAGILVAVMAANRGFARR
-572 HIVISAATALTA
+572 SAAAKA
-584 IWLVASALEGYL
+584 
-596 YRVGTINPAMRLIVL
+596 
-611 VAAAALIYPERQ
+611 
-623 TDLAGLAII
+623 
-632 VGVYIADAALGGRLG
+632 
-647 SKEAQRYAR
+647 
-656 ERAEQQAA
+656 
-664 EDKPATHEGI
+664 

>member
-14 GGSAQAQPDSAL
+14 GGSAQSRPDSAL
-26 QTALRAIVMVLG
+26 QMALRVIVMVLG

-90 WWLNIIL
+90 WWLNILL
-97 AIAAMGSAGWLGF
+97 AVAAMGSAGWLGL

-166 YMPGF
+166 AMPGF

-178 LVGTVRAHVL
+178 LIGTVRAHVL

-203 LVIGFVIFGSV
+203 LVIGFVIFGSG

-278 AHYAAAVEACASTG
+278 SHYAAAVEACASTG

-396 VATAFR
+396 VATSFR

-411 AKGLLLDISC
+411 AKGLLLDISR
-421 NIASLVAVLAGIGLV
+421 NIANLVAVLAGIGLV

-501 NPLASHLFILYWGM
+501 NPIASHLFILYWGM
-515 MSYITP
+515 LSYITP
-521 PVALAAITAAGVAG
+521 PVALAAITAANVAG
-535 SKASRTGLYAMRLGS
+535 SKPMKTGFHAMRLGMP
-550 ILFVLPFLFV
+550 LFVLPFIFVYDPALIMEGSWLQIIERVGLTVLAIWAITSAFESWIYKVGRIGIVSRIAFGAGGILVLFPEL
-560 TNPSLILQGDLL
+560 TTSLIG
-572 HIVISAATALTA
+572 AA
-584 IWLVASALEGYL
+584 
-596 YRVGTINPAMRLIVL
+596 VL
-611 VAAAALIYPERQ
+611 VGVIVVNL
-623 TDLAGLAII
+623 GL
-632 VGVYIADAALGGRLG
+632 GR
-647 SKEAQRYAR
+647 R
-656 ERAEQQAA
+656 RATVKA
-664 EDKPATHEGI
+664 

>member
-14 GGSAQAQPDSAL
+14 GGSAQAQPGSAL

-501 NPLASHLFILYWGM
+501 NPIASHLFILYWGM
-515 MSYITP
+515 LSYITP
-521 PVALAAITAAGVAG
+521 PVALAAITAANVAG
-535 SKASRTGLYAMRLGS
+535 SKPMKTGFHAMRLGMP
-550 ILFVLPFLFV
+550 LFVLPFIFVYDPALIMEGSWLQIIERVGLTVLAIWAITSAFESWIYKVGRIGIASRIAFGAGGILVLFPEL
-560 TNPSLILQGDLL
+560 TTSLIG
-572 HIVISAATALTA
+572 AA
-584 IWLVASALEGYL
+584 
-596 YRVGTINPAMRLIVL
+596 VL
-611 VAAAALIYPERQ
+611 VGVIVVNL
-623 TDLAGLAII
+623 GL
-632 VGVYIADAALGGRLG
+632 GRRRDTV
-647 SKEAQRYAR
+647 KA
-656 ERAEQQAA
+656 
-664 EDKPATHEGI
+664 

>member
-1 MDSDQ
+1 MDS
-6 TTSAAAPE
+6 TNK
-14 GGSAQAQPDSAL
+14 
-26 QTALRAIVMVLG
+26 TAGEAEAMPPAVAIAMPARQRTLRIAVMVLG
-38 ALGVIM
+38 TLGVIM
-44 AINQQFLLNI
+44 AINQQFLLGL

-71 FLALAFL
+71 FLAVAFL
-78 TLPATAMNPRRF
+78 TLPFSRAHPQRF
-90 WWLNIIL
+90 FWLNLVL
-97 AIAAMGSAGWLGF
+97 AMAALISTGWLGY
-110 HGLDIIQKGWEY
+110 HGLDILQRGWEY
-122 DAPLGADIAASV
+122 DAPMVADIMASI
-134 LIVLVLEGV
+134 LLFLVLEGV
-143 RRAGGPIL
+143 RRAGGSVL
-151 LFTALLFGTY
+151 LFTALLFGSY
-161 PLYAD
+161 PLWAD
-166 YMPGF
+166 SMPGF
-171 LWGTEYS
+171 LWGTEFS
-178 LVGTVRAHVL
+178 MMGTVRAHVL

-214 LVATKGSDFF
+214 LVVTKGSEFF

-239 AKVAVMG
+239 AKVAVLG

-312 VQYSSIVI
+312 VQYSSIVL
-320 AAVIPAILF
+320 AALIPAILF

-344 GLKGLPRSETP
+344 GLAGLPRSEIP
-355 PIWPVLKSGWPYLL
+355 PLWPVLKSGWPYLL
-369 SLAVLIFVLM
+369 SLAVLIYVLM

-396 VATAFR
+396 LATSFR
-402 KETRLTLAR
+402 KETRLTLER
-411 AKGLLLDISC
+411 AKELLLDVSR
-421 NIASLVAVLAGIGLV
+421 NIANLVAVLAGIGLV

-501 NPLASHLFILYWGM
+501 HPIASHLFILYWGM
-515 MSYITP
+515 LSYITP
-521 PVALAAITAAGVAG
+521 PVALAAITAANVAG
-535 SKASRTGLYAMRLGS
+535 SRPMQTGFYAMRLGMP
-550 ILFVLPFLFV
+550 LFVLPFIFV
-560 TNPSLILQGDLL
+560 YDPALIMEGTVLQIVERVSLTLI
-572 HIVISAATALTA
+572 A
-584 IWLVASALEGYL
+584 IWAITSAFESWIYK
-596 YRVGTINPAMRLIVL
+596 VGRI
-611 VAAAALIYPERQ
+611 
-623 TDLAGLAII
+623 
-632 VGVYIADAALGGRLG
+632 GVPSRIAVALGGVLILVPDWPTSLIGGGILIAVIGLNLKFGRH
-647 SKEAQRYAR
+647 KA
-656 ERAEQQAA
+656 AA
-664 EDKPATHEGI
+664 EA